1 MDFELNDLGSEVAR
15 EKHSKSELDDLGG
28 VGPGYAGED
37 GLGAGADEAD
47 GGVVD
52 GCTCTVQAE
61 VGADGANV
69 LAADGLGADDNAH
82 DANGVSADGCTRRG
96 GEGADGADVVAA
108 DGLGADN
115 DVDGRGG
122 WFPYHGEHGE
132 DVAVNSGTSGVGDD
146 VPMDCHRLY
155 GIEDADLVAPDS
167 EDEAGAEEGDGTD
180 GAACCHPIVEPPS
193 CRRPGGLGEFLV
205 QAAVDDDAIVTMLP
219 SSELIDVVLGTVE
232 HAPNS
237 PAAAVLR
244 DKTNEDIILLQLF
257 LLRMRTPAFLSWAG
271 RDGVLLRDIAQAADS
286 LLHCLTCAL
295 RKLSRAVGA
304 RI

>member
-1 MDFELNDLGSEVAR
+1 VDFELNDLGSEVAS
-15 EKHSKSELDDLGG
+15 EKPSKSELDDLGG

-37 GLGAGADEAD
+37 GLGAAADEAD
-47 GGVVD
+47 GVVGD
-52 GCTCTVQAE
+52 GCTCTVHAE

-69 LAADGLGADDNAH
+69 LAADGLGADEDVH
-82 DANGVSADGCTRRG
+82 DADGVGSDGCTGRG

-108 DGLGADN
+108 DGLESDD

-122 WFPYHGEHGE
+122 WFPHRGEHVE
-132 DVAVNSGTSGVGDD
+132 DVAVNSGTSGVGDG

-155 GIEDADLVAPDS
+155 GIADADLVAPDS
-167 EDEAGAEEGDGTD
+167 EDEAGAGGDGAD
-180 GAACCHPIVEPPS
+180 GACGRVCEPHLR
-193 CRRPGGLGEFLV
+193 RRPGGLGEFLV
-205 QAAVDDDAIVTMLP
+205 QAAVDDDAIVTMVP

-232 HAPNS
+232 HAANS
-237 PAAAVLR
+237 PATAVLR
-244 DKTNEDIILLQLF
+244 DKTKEDIILLQLF

-271 RDGVLLRDIAQAADS
+271 RDGVLLRDAAQAADS

>member
-1 MDFELNDLGSEVAR
+1 VDFELNDLGSEVAR

-47 GGVVD
+47 GGVGD

-69 LAADGLGADDNAH
+69 LAADCLGADEDVH
-82 DANGVSADGCTRRG
+82 DADGVGSDGCTGRG
-96 GEGADGADVVAA
+96 GEGADRADVVAA
-108 DGLGADN
+108 DGLESDD

-122 WFPYHGEHGE
+122 WFPHRGEHVE
-132 DVAVNSGTSGVGDD
+132 DVAVNSGTSGVGDE

-155 GIEDADLVAPDS
+155 GIADADLVAQDS
-167 EDEAGAEEGDGTD
+167 EDEAGAGGDGAD
-180 GAACCHPIVEPPS
+180 GACGRVCEPHLR
-193 CRRPGGLGEFLV
+193 RRPGGLGEFLV

-237 PAAAVLR
+237 PAATVLR

-271 RDGVLLRDIAQAADS
+271 RDGVLLRDVAQAADR